1 MIPYVL
7 AISIF
12 LHSSFSFLFST
23 INAYNFFVIPHSSIS
38 LKPFPPSFLPDRIC
52 SYNPFHLSRPFFL
65 FFSLS
70 LSLSLSFSFSLSLT
84 GSWDGTVKLWDVY
97 KNDCIETMEH
107 GCDVLAVAFRPD
119 GKEICAA
126 ATNGNLHIWD
136 VEVCFLLYCFPTL
149 FSFLISL

>member
-1 MIPYVL
+1 MPVEKL
-7 AISIF
+7 SP
-12 LHSSFSFLFST
+12 LSFL
-23 INAYNFFVIPHSSIS
+23 
-38 LKPFPPSFLPDRIC
+38 
-52 SYNPFHLSRPFFL
+52 
-65 FFSLS
+65 
-70 LSLSLSFSFSLSLT
+70 LSFSPSLT

-136 VEVCFLLYCFPTL
+136 VEVRFLLY
-149 FSFLISL
+149 